1 MKTSFAHF
9 KGFGDYAHA
18 RAKVRHLR
26 RLGLAVAIIH
36 DGPCWVVVWGRR

>member
-9 KGFGDYAHA
+9 KGFGDYGTA

-26 RLGLAVAIIH
+26 RLGLTATLYH
-36 DGPCWVVVWGRR
+36 DGPCWIVVWGKR